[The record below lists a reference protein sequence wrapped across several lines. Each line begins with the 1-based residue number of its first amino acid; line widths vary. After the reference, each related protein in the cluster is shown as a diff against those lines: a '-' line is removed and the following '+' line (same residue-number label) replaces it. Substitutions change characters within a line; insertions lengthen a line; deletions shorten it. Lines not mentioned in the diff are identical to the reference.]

1 MSDYY
6 ELLREEQGIP
16 ADCPFTGQPCY
27 DEYQCGECQISDDY
41 RRWLEEQD
49 RKEEPAC

>member
-27 DEYQCGECQISDDY
+27 DEYKCGECQISDDY

-49 RKEEPAC
+49 RKEKSV